1 MVGPNKQFNQQEA
14 LSKALNVFWNK
25 GYEATSMQDLVSSM
39 GINRA
44 SMYQTYG
51 NKHELFLS
59 SLDLYISTSL
69 AGISQMLETF
79 ASSSNSSVDAVQRVF
94 ESMIEFSMDGDKS
107 GCFINNTAIE
117 LATHNPEIAE
127 IIRDF
132 WKSFE
137 AVFTP
142 YIKTAIQNDEIDS
155 AIDAEQISALLN
167 INIQGFM
174 VKTKTNA
181 TKASLFQ
188 SIQSLFDLIRK
199 RAI

>member
-1 MVGPNKQFNQQEA
+1 MVGPNKQFNQQET

-59 SLDLYISTSL
+59 SLDLYITTSL
-69 AGISQMLETF
+69 DGISQMLEKF

-94 ESMIEFSMDGDKS
+94 ESMIEFSMTGDKS

-117 LATHNPEIAE
+117 LATHNSEIAE
-127 IIRDF
+127 IISEF

-137 AVFTP
+137 AIFTP
-142 YIKTAIQNDEIDS
+142 YIKTAIQNKEIDAATS
-155 AIDAEQISALLN
+155 AEQISALLN
-167 INIQGFM
+167 INLQGFM
-174 VKTKTNA
+174 VKSKTNS
-181 TKASLFQ
+181 TKEDLFQ

-199 RAI
+199 RTK